1 MTHGGNRTQA
11 AIDAQLKIGVSNF
24 GPISRGTLRI
34 APMTILVGP
43 NNSGKTYAALL
54 AHSVLSCMSAGA
66 DPRCLAAMMD
76 ERRKSQGFRR
86 LVQDMESLV
95 DSAGSD
101 RVRIPPRL
109 SGQVCDLV
117 GAFFAREL
125 ASTIEGNFGI
135 GLAGLVR
142 TGARSSKIRI
152 SGSVAASITL
162 RKGSPP
168 TAVLDPTATQYAL
181 AARAGQ
187 IAVYEHKPG
196 NGIRDSRYHDSS
208 VNDRVDLVLDKLGM
222 AENLG
227 LRAVLALF
235 MTIGQPYFSRPT
247 RSYYLPAG
255 RSGILSTYDMLLS
268 NIVNSTKYGER
279 DRDARITGTMS
290 DFVTFFHNVPAQR
303 PPVPKNGKTAVGEMF
318 GGRLVLSKPRFAPTR
333 ITYKLNG
340 TEIPIRRA
348 SSGIAETAPFQLF
361 QSGSSRADVLVFE
374 EPEAHLHPES
384 QTKLAKHIMRLVNDG
399 THAILVTH
407 SVHFLEQMSLF
418 LKMSRLTP
426 GQRKQMKYAPGDFL
440 DNDDVSTYAFKAD
453 PKGGYEIR
461 EIEHS
466 VADGISQDEFIH
478 TIECMYEEDLEVE
491 QKVEL

>member
-1 MTHGGNRTQA
+1 MTHGGNRAQA
-11 AIDAQLKIGVSNF
+11 AIDAQLEIGVSNF

-66 DPRCLAAMMD
+66 DPRRLAAMID

-86 LVQDMESLV
+86 LVQDMESLA
-95 DSAGSD
+95 DSAGPD

-109 SGQVCDLV
+109 SGQVYDLV

-125 ASTIEGNFGI
+125 ASTIEDNFGI
-135 GLAGLVR
+135 GLASLVR

-152 SGSVAASITL
+152 SGSIAASITL
-162 RKGSPP
+162 RKSSPP
-168 TAVLDPTATQYAL
+168 SAVLDPATTQYAL

-187 IAVYEHKPG
+187 IAVYVR
-196 NGIRDSRYHDSS
+196 NAVDGIRDGGYQDSS
-208 VNDRVDLVLDKLGM
+208 VNDLVDRALDELGM
-222 AENLG
+222 TENLG
-227 LRAVLALF
+227 LRAVLSLF
-235 MTIGQPYFSRPT
+235 MEIGRPYFFRPGKP
-247 RSYYLPAG
+247 YYLPAG
-255 RSGILSTYDMLLS
+255 RSGILTPRGIRRLNAAGGMGHGESCQGAGGTGALSDAVALFYST
-268 NIVNSTKYGER
+268 
-279 DRDARITGTMS
+279 
-290 DFVTFFHNVPAQR
+290 PAQR
-303 PPVPKNGKTAVGEMF
+303 CPIPKNAKTAVGEMF
-318 GGRLVLSKPRFAPTR
+318 GGSLVLPKPGHEPPKIAYR
-333 ITYKLNG
+333 LNG
-340 TEIPIRRA
+340 AEVPIWLA
-348 SSGIAETAPFQLF
+348 PPGIADAATLQLF

-384 QTKLAKHIMRLVNDG
+384 QTKLANHILRLVNDG
-399 THAILVTH
+399 THAILATH

-426 GQRKQMKYAPGDFL
+426 GQRKQMKYAPDDSL
-440 DNDDVSTYAFKAD
+440 DNDDVSPYAFKAD

-466 VADGISQDEFIH
+466 VADGISQDDFMH
-478 TIECMYEEDLEVE
+478 VIEYMYEEDLAVE
-491 QKVEL
+491 QAVEM